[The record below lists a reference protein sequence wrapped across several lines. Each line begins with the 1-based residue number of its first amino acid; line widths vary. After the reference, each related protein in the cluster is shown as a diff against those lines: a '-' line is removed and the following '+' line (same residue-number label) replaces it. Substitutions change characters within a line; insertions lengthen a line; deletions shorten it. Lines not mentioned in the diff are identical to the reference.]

1 MCLRGEEDW
10 LAEGASCVVFPFLRG
25 FRLDIEDDDAGALED
40 SSEERDDGPGW
51 DIAGRFRGPR
61 RGGAAV
67 GAAVWGAGAAVRCLL
82 ALRGGEEG
90 VVCSGSSRDRSR
102 RTGALRF
109 RDGAGPAA
117 GIEDEGPEL
126 GESAAS
132 LAAERV
138 TLREGEAAVAEDAA
152 DGGEGKAP
160 VAAAVE
166 KSSRGSWWSTAA
178 VRLAISLSRES
189 SMGVLARRRCQPAI
203 RSV

>member
-1 MCLRGEEDW
+1 M
-10 LAEGASCVVFPFLRG
+10 
-25 FRLDIEDDDAGALED
+25 
-40 SSEERDDGPGW
+40 
-51 DIAGRFRGPR
+51 
-61 RGGAAV
+61 

-138 TLREGEAAVAEDAA
+138 TLEDMSTWLSGRWRVTVW
-152 DGGEGKAP
+152 DRRGQGRRGRDSVGK
-160 VAAAVE
+160 
-166 KSSRGSWWSTAA
+166 R
-178 VRLAISLSRES
+178 
-189 SMGVLARRRCQPAI
+189 
-203 RSV
+203 